1 MTKIFTTP
9 RIGTKDPDLTR
20 AFKEIATQVNGVTEG
35 RMAAFHTA
43 AESVP
48 TTGEYAQGDFVA
60 NSLPEELGAA
70 ASRYVIAGWQYVDVG
85 AGVLDWVERRF
96 LTGN

>member
-48 TTGEYAQGDFVA
+48 TTGEYAQGDFVRNKVPA
-60 NSLPEELGAA
+60 ELGSAL
-70 ASRYVIAGWQYVDVG
+70 SKYVIEGWQYVDTG
-85 AGVLDWVERRF
+85 GGVLGWREKRY